1 MVVSIILL
9 IRGIRAKRPQMLVTM
24 IMVLMV
30 VSIRLYS
37 SDEGL
42 NS

>member
-9 IRGIRAKRPQMLVTM
+9 IRGIRANRPQMLVTM
-24 IMVLMV
+24 IMVLMM

-37 SDEGL
+37 CDEGL